1 MKKKEFMSGVATLT
15 LSMMITEAVSMG
27 FKVYLSGRIGGE
39 GLGLYHL
46 IMSVYAPA
54 VAVAISGI
62 PLAMSKSVA
71 EARTKGEAN
80 ALLKKAIPISL
91 VFGGGSCILLFCLS
105 PLIGEKIIRRADAV
119 LPLKILSLSLPPIA
133 VSGAMGGFFAGEKN
147 VARMTADRS
156 IAECGSVI
164 CALALLS
171 IYGTEKSPCV
181 VLALSSVMSGYVS
194 FLCNAIMCR
203 KSLTESRSPKVRYSD
218 ILSISLPVAGGS
230 YIRSALSA
238 TENLI
243 IPSALNRYGR
253 GNPLALYGT
262 LKGMTIPVL
271 TFPYVLLQSLISLLI
286 PEISSRN
293 SKGKKRVVS
302 ATLLSLGGTAI
313 LGLSVSVFLFVR
325 GDWLGLTLYKSTTAG
340 KFITA
345 LSLLALPMYIDSV
358 TDAILKGM
366 GEQVYCLK
374 INAVDSALR
383 LPLIWFVLP
392 RFGVY
397 GYIAIMYISELVNL
411 SLSALRLKKVLAER
425 R

>member
-1 MKKKEFMSGVATLT
+1 MRKKEFMSGVATLT

-27 FKVYLSGRIGGE
+27 FKVYLSNRIGGE

-46 IMSVYAPA
+46 ILSVYAPA

-62 PLAMSKSVA
+62 PLAMSKAVA
-71 EARTKGEAN
+71 EARSVSVAD
-80 ALLKKAIPISL
+80 ALLKKSLLISL
-91 VFGGGSCILLFCLS
+91 IFGGGGFILLFALS
-105 PLIGEKIIRRADAV
+105 PVIGEKIIRRADAV
-119 LPLKILSLSLPPIA
+119 LPLRVLAWSLPPIA
-133 VSGAMGGFFAGEKN
+133 MGGGMSGFFAGRKSIP
-147 VARMTADRS
+147 RMTADRS

-164 CALALLS
+164 FTLLLLGIFGKGENPCLILAVS
-171 IYGTEKSPCV
+171 V
-181 VLALSSVMSGYVS
+181 VVSSYVS
-194 FLCNAIMCR
+194 LICNTIMCGR
-203 KSLTESRSPKVRYSD
+203 SLHRESAPNVRYKD
-218 ILSISLPVAGGS
+218 ILSVSLPIAGGS

-243 IPSALNRYGR
+243 IPTALALFGR

-262 LKGMTIPVL
+262 LKGMAIPVL

-293 SKGKKRVVS
+293 TKGKNRVVS
-302 ATLLSLGGTAI
+302 ATILSLMGTAI
-313 LGLSVSVFLFVR
+313 LGAGVSAFLIIK
-325 GDWLGLTLYKSTTAG
+325 GEWLGLTLYKSMTAG
-340 KFITA
+340 RFITA

-374 INAVDSALR
+374 VNAIDSALR
-383 LPLIWFVLP
+383 LPLIWFALP
-392 RFGVY
+392 RFGVG

-411 SLSALRLKKVLAER
+411 SLSACRLKKVLAEKP
-425 R
+425 

>member
-27 FKVYLSGRIGGE
+27 FKVYLSNRIGGE

-46 IMSVYAPA
+46 ILSVYAPA
-54 VAVAISGI
+54 VAVAVSGV

-71 EARTKGEAN
+71 AAKTKGVKS

-91 VFGGGSCILLFCLS
+91 FCGGGSCILLFILA
-105 PLIGEKIIRRADAV
+105 PFVGEKIIHRADAV
-119 LPLKILSLSLPPIA
+119 LPLRLLALSLPPIA

-147 VARMTADRS
+147 VSRMTIDKS
-156 IAECGSVI
+156 IAECGSVLF
-164 CALALLS
+164 ALIFLNVS
-171 IYGTEKSPCV
+171 GNSKSPCV
-181 VLALSSVMSGYVS
+181 LLTLSTAMSAYTSLICNVLL
-194 FLCNAIMCR
+194 CR
-203 KSLTESRSPKVRYSD
+203 KSLTGISSPDVRYGD
-218 ILSISLPVAGGS
+218 ILSISLPVAGGN

-238 TENLI
+238 AENLI
-243 IPSALNRYGR
+243 IPSALRAFGR

-262 LKGMTIPVL
+262 LKGMAVPIL
-271 TFPYVLLQSLISLLI
+271 TFPYVFLQSLISLLI

-293 SKGKKRVVS
+293 TGGKKRVVS

-313 LGLSVSVFLFVR
+313 LGLGVSVFLLAEGNR
-325 GDWLGLTLYKSTTAG
+325 LGEYLYKSTTAG

-374 INAVDSALR
+374 INAIDSALR
-383 LPLIWFVLP
+383 LPLIWFLLP
-392 RFGVY
+392 RFGVG
-397 GYIAIMYISELVNL
+397 GYIAIMYISELTNL
-411 SLSALRLKKVLAER
+411 SLSAYRLKKVLAER
-425 R
+425 P